1 MRLSKLSIEL
11 VPSSAW
17 YSNVRDIVTKAQ
29 WDIIRKQ
36 VYSAAYDVCQ
46 ICGGIGPKHPVEAHE
61 IWSYDENSGIQ
72 KLEKILALCPSCHQ
86 VKHIGLAQLQ
96 GKFEKAIKHFMKIN
110 EVTRSAALTY
120 IESQFKIWEERSK
133 LKWTLDVAEL
143 TNYGIDITK
152 LTLKK

>member
-1 MRLSKLSIEL
+1 VKLSKLSIEL

-17 YSNVRDIVTKAQ
+17 FSNVRDIVSKAQ

-36 VYSAAYDVCQ
+36 VYSAAYDVCE
-46 ICGGIGPKHPVEAHE
+46 ICGGVGAKHPVEAHE
-61 IWSYDENSGIQ
+61 IWSYNEASGIQ

-96 GKFEKAIKHFMKIN
+96 GKLEQAIKHFMKIN
-110 EVTRSAALTY
+110 GVKRPEALSY

-133 LKWTLDVAEL
+133 LKWILDLEEL
-143 TNYGIDITK
+143 SNYGIDITK

>member
-1 MRLSKLSIEL
+1 MKLSKLSIEL

-36 VYSAAYDVCQ
+36 VYSAAYDVCE
-46 ICGGIGPKHPVEAHE
+46 ICSGIGPKHPVEAHE
-61 IWSYDENSGIQ
+61 IWSYNEASGIQ
-72 KLEKILALCPSCHQ
+72 KLEKILALCPACHQ
-86 VKHIGLAQLQ
+86 VKHIGLAQIQ
-96 GKFEKAIKHFMKIN
+96 GKLEKAIKHFMKIN
-110 EVTRSAALTY
+110 EVTRAAALTY

-133 LKWTLDVAEL
+133 LKWTLDIAEL
-143 TNYGIDITK
+143 SNYGIDITK